1 MPSQYASNV
10 VKNVFIVICKFIHIA
25 FIRRK
30 MSGGGKKCSVGDV
43 LGEMQHALYKK
54 YYYIL

>member
-1 MPSQYASNV
+1 MPSQYATNV

-30 MSGGGKKCSVGDV
+30 MSGGGEEMSGGKC
-43 LGEMQHALYKK
+43 LRGEMF
-54 YYYIL
+54 